1 MPTYEQAVKRQP
13 GFLKIVELFE
23 TVQGEGERIGV
34 ASTFVR
40 TGACN
45 LECPGCDT
53 KWDRWNET
61 SVPDVAAKVKALT
74 PKHVVLSGGEPTLWQ
89 EDLAYLISLLPG
101 YHITVESNGSIPIT
115 DKALLSSVHLW
126 SFSPKVGSLGH
137 NEKFSRSVVLQNI
150 SMVGRERVQLKYV
163 LNPDIEEHVESVL
176 AFQDMVDLLR
186 PEMSMDGLF
195 DFSAVRDDRVFFQP
209 YDMETLVNIAHQPGL
224 DDITLYLKRFTKLST
239 VVFERSKGRFRTL
252 PQMHKLL
259 AWR

>member
-150 SMVGRERVQLKYV
+150 TMVGRERVQLKYV

-186 PEMSMDGLF
+186 PETSMDGLF
-195 DFSAVRDDRVFFQP
+195 DFSAVRDDRVYFQP
-209 YDMETLVNIAHQPGL
+209 YDTETLVNIMHQPGL
-224 DDITLYLKRFTKLST
+224 DDVSVYLKRLSKLSSL
-239 VVFERSKGRFRTL
+239 VFERSKGRFRVL

-259 AWR
+259 VWR